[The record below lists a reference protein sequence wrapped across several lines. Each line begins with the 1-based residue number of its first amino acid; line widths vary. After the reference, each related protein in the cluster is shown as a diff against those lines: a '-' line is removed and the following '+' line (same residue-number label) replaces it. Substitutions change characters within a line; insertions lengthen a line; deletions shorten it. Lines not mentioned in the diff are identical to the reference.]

1 MPLKVWNGSSFI
13 TANDAKVWNGSTW
26 KAPVSGRVW
35 NGSSWVVFLNQVNI
49 NDHTVQVNVG
59 GTFNGAAT
67 ASLTYKL
74 DGTVEATEFRLNEG
88 LDSFAALDG
97 ASFVGVE
104 VVTGEWLR
112 NGNASD
118 FQIRITRSGAVGTI
132 SGASFGTWTTMSG
145 DVTISVDDI
154 ESDSSDTFTVQFR
167 DVTTSTQFDSCTIT
181 LIANAAGI
189 N

>member
-1 MPLKVWNGSSFI
+1 MPLKVWNGSSFV

-49 NDHTVQVNVG
+49 NDHNVTVAVG
-59 GTFNGAAT
+59 GTFNGYAS

-74 DGTVEATEFRLNEG
+74 NGTVVANEFRLNEG
-88 LDSFAALDG
+88 LDSYAALDG
-97 ASFVGVE
+97 ASFVSDAE
-104 VVTGEWLR
+104 VTGEWLR

-118 FQIRITRSGAVGTI
+118 FQIRITKAGVNGMI

-145 DVTISVDDI
+145 DVIISVDA
-154 ESDSSDTFTVQFR
+154 EQSYASDTFTVQFR

-181 LIANAAGI
+181 LIADAAGS